1 MESNHRPRLYQR
13 RVLATEPTTQNLNYL
28 LSKTNSKAY
37 RAFARRILRSR
48 LSSKRTQLLPLLNQR
63 PKFPIILT
71 DLFN

>member
-1 MESNHRPRLYQR
+1 
-13 RVLATEPTTQNLNYL
+13 
-28 LSKTNSKAY
+28 
-37 RAFARRILRSR
+37 